1 MKSTIT
7 IKMQY
12 QDTFHGAFNEAI
24 LMLCMLVHFFYELR
38 QNFKIFMNL
47 NILHFGTEG
56 VRHFGI

>member
-12 QDTFHGAFNEAI
+12 QDTFHGAFNETI
-24 LMLCMLVHFFYELR
+24 LMLCVLVHFFYELH
-38 QNFKIFMNL
+38 QNLILFMNL
-47 NILHFGTEG
+47 YILHFGTEG